1 MEVTFHGVPQTKIS
15 QIMNYV
21 YIRFSTDRQDERQQ
35 MNDIINYLSPKG
47 LKVDKIFKDEGVS
60 GGKSYKDRKLAALVA
75 EMTKGD
81 CLIVSE
87 ISRLGRSMSDLNK
100 LVNDELKPRGI
111 RLIVIKMGL
120 DLDCANIKAID
131 EMILNSFAFAAQ
143 LEREL
148 VKDRTRSAL
157 EARKRQGIEIGG
169 TNRLWGSKTG
179 ADRKKALCVLHEQAA
194 KAAKDRKRNNPNNK
208 AFRDFIEDWRAIHG
222 DSDIDWDAAV
232 EKLNARGLKT
242 ATGMDFTPKRAR
254 AMYTKLLDL

>member
-1 MEVTFHGVPQTKIS
+1 
-15 QIMNYV
+15 MNYV
-21 YIRFSTDRQDERQQ
+21 YIRYSTDKQDERQQ

-47 LKVDKIFKDEGVS
+47 LKVDKIIKDEGVS
-60 GGKSYKDRKLAALVA
+60 GGKSYKDRKLADLVD
-75 EMTKGD
+75 EMGKGD

-169 TNRLWGSKTG
+169 TNNLWGSKNG
-179 ADRKKALCVLHEQAA
+179 ADRKKALAALHEAA
-194 KAAKDRKRNNPNNK
+194 IRAAKDRKRDNPNNQ
-208 AFRDFIEDWRAIHG
+208 AFRNFIEDWKAIHG
-222 DSDIDWDAAV
+222 NNDIDWDAAV
-232 EKLNARGLKT
+232 EKMKARGLKT
-242 ATGMDFTPKRAR
+242 ATGLEFTPKRAR
-254 AMYTKLLDL
+254 AMYTKLLSDL